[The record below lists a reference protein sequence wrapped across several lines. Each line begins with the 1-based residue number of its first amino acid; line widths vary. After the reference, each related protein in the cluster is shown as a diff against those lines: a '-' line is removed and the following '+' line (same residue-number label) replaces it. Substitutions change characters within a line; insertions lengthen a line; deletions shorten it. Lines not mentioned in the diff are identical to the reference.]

1 MPVTLQTIVIV
12 LLRTSPP
19 RKLLLCSHFPLRS
32 VLAKNFFLLKLI
44 INQNQSQS
52 RAKFA
57 SFDCDLL
64 EFLPSRKYWVLPR
77 STFHMEMFRSRSQI
91 DLTSHGFGDVRR
103 WRHNAPDTAKL
114 PNFPKISEI
123 FRFFGTKPQRKVP
136 IFHLASLKAIKTLWR
151 NPRRDAALTAPL
163 NPLGTVLQNSLDSP
177 AHN

>member
-77 STFHMEMFRSRSQI
+77 SRFHMEMFRSRSQI
-91 DLTSHGFGDVRR
+91 DLTSQSSGDVRR
-103 WRHNAPDTAKL
+103 WRNNAPDTTKL
-114 PNFPKISEI
+114 QNF
-123 FRFFGTKPQRKVP
+123 
-136 IFHLASLKAIKTLWR
+136 R
-151 NPRRDAALTAPL
+151 NPKNLHVFWDQTAAKGSHLWSRLWKQLKLCGATLAETLP
-163 NPLGTVLQNSLDSP
+163 
-177 AHN
+177 